1 MLPQDIE
8 LFNLSIRDNILLDKQ
23 DIDDAILEQTL
34 KQSALSDFVK
44 TLPNGLDT
52 MVGER
57 GVKLSGGQ
65 RQRLGI
71 ARALIRQA
79 PIIIFDEATSAL
91 DSISESKIQKA
102 IENSFEGRTA
112 FIIAHRLSTIRNA
125 DYIIVLDEGK
135 IIEQGD
141 FDTLIN
147 LDAHFAKLWNMQSR

>member
-1 MLPQDIE
+1 
-8 LFNLSIRDNILLDKQ
+8 LDEF
-23 DIDDAILEQTL
+23 ID
-34 KQSALSDFVK
+34 
-44 TLPNGLDT
+44 TLPEGLET

-71 ARALIRQA
+71 ARALVREA

-91 DSISESKIQKA
+91 DSISESKIQRA

-125 DYIIVLDEGK
+125 DHIIVFDKGK

-141 FDTLIN
+141 FDTLIK